1 MQTDL
6 LDRTPPNNPAAE
18 RGLVGS
24 LLLDPRRLDDIPATL
39 QQTDFH
45 DGACGRLYAHLR
57 AMADARDRIDAALL
71 VDRLKRA
78 GDLNAVGGTAYI
90 AEVLQAVPVAAHAKH
105 YAAIVL
111 RDSRKRQ
118 IIRAANEMLASAWD
132 TQANPDDALAA
143 AEEALARIK
152 TGSYNTDPVTMW
164 DATATALAEIDAII
178 RRKRLPGVMVGLPQ
192 FDEEVGGFFRGELVI
207 LGARP
212 GQGKTSLALQMAAH
226 CAARGRRVYFATLE
240 MGASELAMKQ
250 LATESGVSSQRI
262 RAGKIDEH
270 DRAQL
275 SEASQRVAVKN
286 LVLHDWPEIRPFDI
300 QRAARRCDAE
310 IVFVDYLQI
319 VSPPDL
325 KKKRYEQVGDIS
337 RQLKLVARQMDV
349 PVVACAQI
357 GRQAEQRAETRP
369 KLSDLRE
376 SGNIENDCDMALL
389 LWRPEN
395 GIHGKKDTPHA
406 GEKWDADLEVAK
418 NRKGVRKRFRLTW
431 SGDETRFSC
440 FGCFT
445 PQEPGGADWD
455 ADNSLNHL
463 GGFQ

>member
-1 MQTDL
+1 
-6 LDRTPPNNPAAE
+6 
-18 RGLVGS
+18 
-24 LLLDPRRLDDIPATL
+24 
-39 QQTDFH
+39 
-45 DGACGRLYAHLR
+45 
-57 AMADARDRIDAALL
+57 
-71 VDRLKRA
+71 
-78 GDLNAVGGTAYI
+78 
-90 AEVLQAVPVAAHAKH
+90 
-105 YAAIVL
+105 
-111 RDSRKRQ
+111 
-118 IIRAANEMLASAWD
+118 MLASAWD
-132 TQANPDDALAA
+132 TQANPDEALAA

-164 DATATALAEIDAII
+164 DATMAAVQEIDDIVKRI
-178 RRKRLPGVMVGLPQ
+178 RLSGTMIGLPQ
-192 FDEEVGGFFRGELVI
+192 FDEEIGGFFRGELVI

-212 GQGKTSLALQMAAH
+212 GQGKTSLALQMATH

-240 MGASELAMKQ
+240 MGATELALKQ

-300 QRAARRCDAE
+300 QRAARRFDAE

-319 VSPPDL
+319 VSPPDA

-337 RQLKLVARQMDV
+337 RQLKTIARQMDV

-395 GIHGKKDTPHA
+395 GIKGKKGTPHE
-406 GEKWDADLEVAK
+406 GQEWDADLEVAK
-418 NRKGVRKRFRLTW
+418 NRKGVRKRFRLVW
-431 SGDETRFSC
+431 HGDETRFSC

-445 PQEPGGADWD
+445 PQEPGGTDWD
-455 ADNSLNHL
+455 ADNSLDHL